1 MKLLVLLELVVRSSR
16 VLVYPQPVIAVNNGG
31 PTESIIHEET
41 GFLCESNTQEFASA
55 MMRIVE
61 DEQLVRDHA
70 ESRERER
77 ERERALT
84 LWLWQGHR
92 MGDAGRR
99 RVVEMFS
106 LESFGLALQQRI
118 QRA

>member
-1 MKLLVLLELVVRSSR
+1 MTLLVLLELVVRSSR

-70 ESRERER
+70 ESRERDR
-77 ERERALT
+77 PLT